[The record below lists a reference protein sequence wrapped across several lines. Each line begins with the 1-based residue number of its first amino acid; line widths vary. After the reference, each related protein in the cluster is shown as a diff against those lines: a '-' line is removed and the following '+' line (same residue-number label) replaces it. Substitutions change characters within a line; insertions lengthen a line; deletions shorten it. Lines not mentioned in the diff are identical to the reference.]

1 MLDNVLCEV
10 VLVFTGMFYYAD
22 YYRIIIIAYDYE
34 SSERHAS
41 FHVYS
46 PKIYIY
52 VWGVSLVTLAPSPPP
67 PPQHT
72 LTNEPMKKIYESQ
85 REKKW
90 RKWKISG
97 EIFLIFL
104 KKGKKKKEELNS

>member
-41 FHVYS
+41 FHVYVYS

-67 PPQHT
+67 PSPNTHSQ
-72 LTNEPMKKIYESQ
+72 TNQWRRSMNHNERKNEEN
-85 REKKW
+85 EKSVG
-90 RKWKISG
+90 RF
-97 EIFLIFL
+97 FLFF
-104 KKGKKKKEELNS
+104 